1 MSVEGATMLLAM
13 LAFQLKHF
21 LCDFVLQTQNQAVKK
36 GIYANIAGITHA
48 GTHAL
53 FSIPALLILRV
64 DLRALVV
71 LVIAEF
77 LVHYHTDWLK
87 ARTDRKRAAVGQDHV
102 FWMLFGLDQLVH
114 QLTYIAMIYCAMS
127 GIVS

>member
-1 MSVEGATMLLAM
+1 MSVEGATMLWAM

-21 LCDFVLQTQNQAVKK
+21 VCDFVLQTLSQSRNK
-36 GIYANIAGITHA
+36 GIYGHIAGITHA

-77 LVHYHTDWLK
+77 AIHYHTDWAK
-87 ARTDRKRAAVGQDHV
+87 AHTDRKRAAVGQDHV
-102 FWMLFGLDQLVH
+102 YWMLFGLDQLIH
-114 QLTYIAMIYCAMS
+114 QLTYIAMIYVAMS
-127 GIVS
+127 GLVS